1 MSHGFWKGVRIC
13 YRHFPRTALSVVW
26 SLSTAAR
33 VSSGETALLPHFVN
47 SICSLYDLAS
57 FSRSSLRVVVLM
69 APFVFSS
76 SFQGVCRPIY
86 CPRDTV
92 PLRCSH
98 PPIVHGKRAE
108 LVLFRPHL
116 IRFSSPVGVDF
127 SLIRMWYISG
137 AGMLMMSLSVSE
149 KSMNSCLFYQ
159 CMFSFNASAY
169 CGFIFEFAFHCV

>member
-98 PPIVHGKRAE
+98 PPIRTWEESRVS
-108 LVLFRPHL
+108 VV
-116 IRFSSPVGVDF
+116 SPPLD
-127 SLIRMWYISG
+127 
-137 AGMLMMSLSVSE
+137 
-149 KSMNSCLFYQ
+149 Q
-159 CMFSFNASAY
+159 
-169 CGFIFEFAFHCV
+169 IFVPGRRRLLPY